1 MALSSN
7 FKKPFGDPSRY
18 PPAASDEDLRAV
30 LHRTADES
38 VVFKH
43 QFPPRFPISSRTFFG
58 GLPTAPAGFRWPR
71 APDGTPYTFMAQVDC
86 SELPDFQLRKFLPAS
101 GVLHFFVNWQVFD
114 GFEEAQTWPNQV
126 VLSRDTA
133 RIVWPWQSTRSNRE
147 SWREVRPPDD
157 LPPCYGRANADYYF
171 PWLKH
176 TDRRLHDYPR
186 AFAKKAMTMGVVRT
200 FAEEHPVESD
210 GNSAGR
216 YQEIWEQEQ
225 TAELARFYGDPVTAD
240 ELAPPKDGFPPKR
253 IVARPTTTFPAG
265 WIDIEV
271 FCGLFRK
278 ELIETGIKQIERGKD
293 PAGHSWPA
301 DPAAVRAAYE
311 DAMTRAEVWIERS
324 RSAGLMSPVP
334 EADRMAFWS
343 WLEEM
348 NAASVDIFDSR
359 SALTLNRRI
368 WEAVRTSAHICLAA
382 SEAAS
387 SLVPA
392 EMMGELRM
400 EHSVLV
406 AGKWPRR
413 AGRHQMLGAGR
424 DVQGAPQSHTLDV
437 GETLLLQLDTDWA
450 IPWMLAD
457 CGVLQYWISVSDL
470 RAQRFDRVRVTLE
483 GH

>member
-1 MALSSN
+1 MTLSSN
-7 FKKPFGDPSRY
+7 FNKPLGDPSNY
-18 PPAASDEDLRAV
+18 PPAASDKHIRAL

-43 QFPPRFPISSRTFFG
+43 QFPPRFPIRGRTYFG
-58 GLPTAPAGFRWPR
+58 GLPTAPGDFRWPR

-86 SELPDFQLRKFLPAS
+86 SELPDFQLRKFLPGS
-101 GVLHFFVNWQVFD
+101 GVLHFFVNWEVFD
-114 GFEEAQTWPNQV
+114 GLEEAQSWPNHV

-133 RIVWPWQSTRSNRE
+133 E

-157 LPPCYGRANADYYF
+157 LPPCYGRSSARYHF
-171 PWLKH
+171 PWLEH
-176 TDRRLHDYPR
+176 ADRRLHDYPR

-200 FAEEHPVESD
+200 FAEEHPKELD

-216 YQEIWEQEQ
+216 YQQIWEEEQ
-225 TAELARFYGDPVTAD
+225 TTELARFYGDPVVAD
-240 ELAPPKDGFPPKR
+240 ELPKPKDEFAAKR
-253 IVARPTTTFPAG
+253 TVQRPTATFPAG

-271 FCGLFRK
+271 FCGLFLK
-278 ELIETGIKQIERGKD
+278 EVLERGIKQIERGKD
-293 PAGHSWPA
+293 ASGHPWPA
-301 DPAAVRAAYE
+301 DPAGMRAAYE
-311 DAMTRAEVWIERS
+311 DALTTANAWIERS
-324 RSAGLMSPVP
+324 RSGGLTGPVP
-334 EADRMAFWS
+334 EADRIAFWS
-343 WLEEM
+343 WLDGM
-348 NAASVDIFDSR
+348 NAAAVDPITDSR
-359 SALTLNRRI
+359 CAWRLNQLS
-368 WEAVRTSAHICLAA
+368 WKAVRTSAHICLSA

-406 AGKWPRR
+406 AAKWPRR

-424 DVQGAPQSHTLDV
+424 DVQGAPRHHTLA
-437 GETLLLQLDTDWA
+437 GGHMLLLQLDTDWTF
-450 IPWMLAD
+450 PWMLAD

-470 RAQRFDRVRVTLE
+470 RAQRFDGVRVTLE